1 MNSTEHNTQHIDHII
16 IGAGPAGV
24 QLGYYFERDQ
34 KDYLILEAGE
44 QPGNFYKKFPR
55 HRKLISINKRF
66 TGSDNPEFN
75 MRHDWNSL
83 LSDDYS
89 LLFKDYDKEFFPQA
103 DSLVTYMQ
111 DYVNHFDIKVR
122 CNTRVVNIDKEDA
135 LYRLTDQNGNVFLAK
150 KLIVASGFLKP
161 HIPQIKGIELAENYT
176 EMSIDTKDYENQTV
190 LVIGKGNSAFETA
203 DHLVSSAAII
213 HLCSP
218 NSVNFAWKTHYVGH
232 LRAVNNNVLDTYQL
246 KSQNAVLDAEIMSI
260 ECVNQRFKVLFKYK
274 HAEGELEELWYDKV
288 LCCTGF
294 AIDTSLFSEETKP
307 ELTIKDKYPKLNNDF
322 ESVNQKNM
330 YFAGTLTHSLDY
342 KMATSGFIHG
352 FRYNSRA
359 LNTIL
364 NKKQGEHYPEVT
376 CNNEDVAQLVL
387 DQVNESGAMWQQP
400 GFIGDYFYPD
410 GDKVHYGFSLPIN
423 HVLESLAKEKRQF
436 FTVTLE
442 YGIDADFDPFT
453 ANRIHRENV
462 AASDHS
468 QFLHPIIREY
478 QGTELVSEHH
488 VIEDL
493 LAIWKE
499 DIHLH
504 PLQSFINEA
513 IRLVQ
518 KTEELA

>member
-1 MNSTEHNTQHIDHII
+1 MNSSYKAQAHDYII

-66 TGSDNPEFN
+66 TGSKNPEFN

-89 LLFKDYDKEFFPQA
+89 LLFKEYDHEFFPSA
-103 DSLVTYMQ
+103 DSLVDYMK
-111 DYVNHFDIKVR
+111 DYVNHFNIKVK
-122 CNTRVVNIDKEDA
+122 CNTRVVNIGKEGDSY
-135 LYRLTDQNGNVFLAK
+135 LLTDNNGNQFLAK
-150 KLIVASGFLKP
+150 HLIVASGFLKP
-161 HIPQIKGIELAENYT
+161 YMPEIKGIELAENYT
-176 EMSIDTKDYENQTV
+176 EMSIDIKDYENQQV

-203 DHLVSSAAII
+203 DHLTPSAAVI

-232 LRAVNNNVLDTYQL
+232 LRAVNNNILDTYQL

-260 ECVNQRFKVLFKYK
+260 ERINGRFKVLFQYK
-274 HAEGELEELWYDKV
+274 HAQGEVEELWYDKV

-294 AIDTSLFSEETKP
+294 AIDTHLFSEQTQP
-307 ELTIKDKYPKLNNDF
+307 DLTIKDKYPKLNNDF

-364 NKKQGEHYPEVT
+364 NKKNHDVAYPEVN
-376 CNNEDVAQLVL
+376 CNREDVAQLVL

-400 GFIGDYFYPD
+400 GFIGDYFYMEN
-410 GDKVHYGFSLPIN
+410 GKAHYGFSLPIN
-423 HVLESLAKEKRQF
+423 HLLSSEAKSKAHF

-442 YGIDADFDPFT
+442 YGKSEDFDPFV
-453 ANRIHRENV
+453 ADRIHRENV
-462 AASDHS
+462 DASDHS
-468 QFLHPIIREY
+468 QFLHPIVREY
-478 QGTELVSEHH
+478 RYGELVSEHH

-504 PLQSFINEA
+504 PLQSYVDGTIDIVA
-513 IRLVQ
+513 
-518 KTEELA
+518 KTEETV